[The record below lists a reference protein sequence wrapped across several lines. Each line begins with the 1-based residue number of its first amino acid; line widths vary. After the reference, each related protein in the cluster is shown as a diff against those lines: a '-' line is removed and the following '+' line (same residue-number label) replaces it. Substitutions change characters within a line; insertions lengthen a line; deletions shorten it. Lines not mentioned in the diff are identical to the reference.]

1 MHSRESTINFKL
13 KTEKSRHL
21 APARAFHAH
30 LFTQFFFFFRIVQR
44 EILQEDSKKATLL
57 EFTILRFSLYIGTLN
72 YSIIQTADIEK
83 SNRIIRQVTT

>member
-1 MHSRESTINFKL
+1 MHICLRNS
-13 KTEKSRHL
+13 
-21 APARAFHAH
+21 
-30 LFTQFFFFFRIVQR
+30 FFFFHIVQR

-57 EFTILRFSLYIGTLN
+57 EFTILRFSLYIGTFN